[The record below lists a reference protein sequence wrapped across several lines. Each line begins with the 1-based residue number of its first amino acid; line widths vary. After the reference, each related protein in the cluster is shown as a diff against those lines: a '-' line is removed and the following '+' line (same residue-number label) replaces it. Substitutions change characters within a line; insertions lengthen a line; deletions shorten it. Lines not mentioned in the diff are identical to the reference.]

1 MLSNLHCNVTYDYHG
16 RNRLL
21 DYNLGNSEKR
31 SFPQIRRNFVPSCGH
46 WVPAATSDVIIVC
59 EFFKT
64 KFPGTYRAQFEIEYF
79 FGKKFLA
86 RRWSC
91 QNSRES
97 FDKELGA
104 SVLLKKKRTIADALM
119 ILGVT
124 KYRVTQKKTVITKF
138 RITSE
143 FIFRSSP
150 NFGHL
155 RSHLCSIHP
164 PSFKSSLRILL
175 VQCVFYWRSTMC
187 SRWAP
192 RRCRA

>member
-1 MLSNLHCNVTYDYHG
+1 MQNIA
-16 RNRLL
+16 
-21 DYNLGNSEKR
+21 
-31 SFPQIRRNFVPSCGH
+31 SFKIKFCFPLPYSSQITPGLADRCWLVRWPSDPIS
-46 WVPAATSDVIIVC
+46 PAAAAAAHRGECSLQPREVPT
-59 EFFKT
+59 
-64 KFPGTYRAQFEIEYF
+64 
-79 FGKKFLA
+79 
-86 RRWSC
+86 
-91 QNSRES
+91 NSGLIQIHPC
-97 FDKELGA
+97 LGH
-104 SVLLKKKRTIADALM
+104 LICT
-119 ILGVT
+119 GWH
-124 KYRVTQKKTVITKF
+124 KKTVITKF

-143 FIFRSSP
+143 VLFRSSP